1 MTLQLAKLDH
11 HLRPLLARVLPRPLF
26 VSLYSRTR
34 AWYIKQL
41 AALRP
46 ELVAGD
52 THPVEAFGLRFRND
66 LGNAA
71 GLDKDG
77 VLLPF
82 QHAIGAGFAIVG
94 TVLAEPHTGN
104 EMQAFGA
111 TCNPWTPLPG
121 SGSALN
127 SLGLP
132 SKGIDPAIDTIKR
145 FQDEMQPV
153 DFPIGLSIMGHPL
166 HSGQQQLD
174 GILKCVSAARGVVD
188 FIEVNE
194 SCPNCGHDDNG
205 METRVAAV
213 MRERGDLPVL
223 VKLAEFGDV
232 VETVRLFTE
241 LEVDGL
247 VGVNTQKRYAEFADG
262 LAGPDQGLLDYYT
275 DAHSGGLSGPAIA
288 GFAFDQQ
295 IAAAQAIRQS
305 GSSLK
310 LVHVGGI
317 ATNDDVRGS
326 RKCAV
331 LREWYT
337 GFMAALATRPLREI
351 YPRMTAD

>member
-1 MTLQLAKLDH
+1 MTLQLARLDH
-11 HLRPLLARVLPRPLF
+11 QLRPLLASVLPRSLF

-34 AWYIKQL
+34 AWYIKRL

-46 ELVAGD
+46 EPVPGD
-52 THPVEAFGLRFRND
+52 SYPTEAFGLRFRND

-77 VLLPF
+77 ILLPF
-82 QHAIGAGFAIVG
+82 QYAIGAGFAIVG
-94 TVLAEPHTGN
+94 TVLSEPHTGN
-104 EMQAFGA
+104 EMRAFGK

-132 SKGIDPAIDTIKR
+132 SKGVGAAIDTIKR
-145 FQDEMQPV
+145 FQDAQQPI

-174 GILKCVSAARGVVD
+174 GILHCVTQARGVVD
-188 FIEVNE
+188 FIEINE
-194 SCPNCGHDDNG
+194 SCPNCGHDDSG
-205 METRVAAV
+205 MGERVAAV

-241 LEVDGL
+241 LGVDGL
-247 VGVNTQKRYAEFADG
+247 VGVNTQKRYADFAAG
-262 LAGPDQGLLDYYT
+262 LTPGDQRLLDYYT
-275 DAHSGGLSGPAIA
+275 KAYAGGLSGPAIA
-288 GFAFDQQ
+288 EFARHQQ
-295 IAAAQAIRQS
+295 TAAAKAIADS
-305 GSSLK
+305 GSALK

-317 ATNDDVRGS
+317 AEPADVQAS
-326 RKCAV
+326 RQHAV

-337 GFMAALATRPLREI
+337 GLMAALATRPLREI
-351 YPRMTAD
+351 YPQMTAE